1 MFKLIWNNNNRSAK
15 DRQEAEAPGSVAPDR
30 EQLRML
36 AEHFAV
42 GRKIRYFPEYQR
54 DIVFQTIILAYRVND
69 HFIYSRDAIR
79 KDGDGAPSAFVVE
92 GLKAPLRI
100 EQVRKLQLM
109 VPDTSD
115 MERSLDYVRRAS
127 LGRNGQFVRGNAIT
141 LIAETCNRGIP
152 SLDTQVDSRIKMKD
166 GPYLDNQMVL
176 LRPDFDTLRIADQRQ
191 KARVQSNVPVNLY
204 LTDDQPPVHCVLA
217 DFSDV
222 SLRLKPAPGH
232 QALPAI
238 KANDK
243 VVVVLNLGDALSSY
257 RLKGTVFRAAPDA
270 CVIRMKQLYKDGE
283 FYPIK
288 TMDVL
293 EIKTGLLNRR

>member
-15 DRQEAEAPGSVAPDR
+15 DRQEAEAPGSVAPDH

>member
-1 MFKLIWNNNNRSAK
+1 MMFKLIWNNNRSEK
-15 DRQEAEAPGSVAPDR
+15 DRQEADAARSFAPDG
-30 EQLRML
+30 EQLKML
-36 AEHFAV
+36 AEHFAI

-69 HFIYSRDAIR
+69 HFVYSRDAIR
-79 KDGDGAPSAFVVE
+79 KDAEGMPTAFAVE

-100 EQVRKLQLM
+100 EQLRKLQLM

-115 MERSLDYVRRAS
+115 MERSLDYVRRAN

-204 LTDDQPPVHCVLA
+204 LADDQPPIPCVLA

-222 SLRLKPAPGH
+222 SLRLKPAAG
-232 QALPAI
+232 QQTLPAI
-238 KANDK
+238 RANDK
-243 VVVVLNLGDALSSY
+243 VVVVLNLGDAISSY

-283 FYPIK
+283 FYAIK

>member
-1 MFKLIWNNNNRSAK
+1 MFKLIWNNNRAVQDKQAADAHASF
-15 DRQEAEAPGSVAPDR
+15 APDR
-30 EQLRML
+30 EQLRLL
-36 AEHFAV
+36 AEHFAI

-69 HFIYSRDAIR
+69 RFIYSRDALR
-79 KDGDGAPSAFVVE
+79 KDAEGAPAEFAVE

-100 EQVRKLQLM
+100 EQLKKLQLM

-141 LIAETCNRGIP
+141 LIAETCNQGIP

-191 KARVQSNVPVNLY
+191 KARVSSNVPVNLY
-204 LTDDQPPVHCVLA
+204 LADEQPPVHCVLA

-232 QALPAI
+232 PALPALRTG
-238 KANDK
+238 DK
-243 VVVVLNLGDALSSY
+243 VVVVLDLGDAISTY

-283 FYPIK
+283 FYAIK